1 MASTATQA
9 PEASGNSISRIW
21 NVLFSPKATFASIAQ
36 KPTWLAPILLSCVV
50 SLGLFHVF
58 GSRVGWQ
65 RAVERNIQNNP
76 ITARQMD
83 QMSPEQRQQSINVQ
97 VKIYPYIFN
106 ILGVVGPFLFTLI
119 IAAILLGLFK
129 LGYGTQVNFKTSIG
143 IVAYAFVPRILYA
156 LVGILVIFL
165 KDSSQIDIQNLL
177 ASNPGA
183 LLSPETTARWLM
195 VLATQIDFFTF
206 WVMILLAMGY
216 HAANPK
222 KISTGSAFAG
232 IAGLW
237 LIWVIVLVGFT
248 AAFS

>member
-1 MASTATQA
+1 MASTATQV
-9 PEASGNSISRIW
+9 PETSGNSISRIW
-21 NVLFSPKATFASIAQ
+21 GALFSPKATFASIAQ
-36 KPTWLAPILLSCVV
+36 KPTWLAPIILSCLVAIA
-50 SLGLFHVF
+50 LMAVF

-97 VKIYPYIFN
+97 VKIFPYIFYASA
-106 ILGVVGPFLFTLI
+106 VAGPFIFTLI
-119 IAAILLGLFK
+119 LAAILLGLFN
-129 LGYGTQVNFKTSIG
+129 LGFGARVDLKRSMG

-156 LVGILVIFL
+156 LLGILVIFL
-165 KDSSQIDIQNLL
+165 KDPSQVDIQNLL

-183 LLSPETTARWLM
+183 LLSHETTARWLM

-206 WVMILLAMGY
+206 WIMILLAMGF

-237 LIWVIVLVGFT
+237 LVWIIVLVGFT
-248 AAFS
+248 AAVS

>member
-1 MASTATQA
+1 MSSTATQA
-9 PEASGNSISRIW
+9 PEADGNSISRIW

-36 KPTWLAPILLSCVV
+36 KPTWLAPVILSCFVALISV
-50 SLGLFHVF
+50 GALTY
-58 GSRVGWQ
+58 RVGWPQ
-65 RAVERNIQNNP
+65 IIDKQIQKNP
-76 ITARQMD
+76 TAAARID
-83 QMSPEQRQQSINVQ
+83 QMPPEQRQQILNTY
-97 VKIYPYIFN
+97 VKFFEPF
-106 ILGVVGPFLFTLI
+106 GFVSAAAAPFLFTLI
-119 IAAILLGLFK
+119 FAAVFLALFK
-129 LGYGTQVNFKTSIG
+129 LGYGAQIDLKTSMG
-143 IVAYAFVPRILYA
+143 VVAYAFVPRILYA

-165 KDSSQIDIQNLL
+165 KDPSQIDIQNLL

>member
-1 MASTATQA
+1 MASTAIQPQA
-9 PEASGNSISRIW
+9 TDNSISRIW
-21 NVLFSPKATFASIAQ
+21 GALFTPKATFTLIAR
-36 KPTWLAPILLSCVV
+36 KPTWLAPILLSCIVV
-50 SLGLFHVF
+50 IALMTVF

-97 VKIYPYIFN
+97 VKIFPYVFYASAIA
-106 ILGVVGPFLFTLI
+106 GPFIFTLI
-119 IAAILLGLFK
+119 LAAIFLGLFK
-129 LGYGTQVNFKTSIG
+129 LGFGANIDLKLSMG

-156 LVGILVIFL
+156 LLGILVIFL
-165 KDSSQIDIQNLL
+165 KDPSQVDIQNML

-183 LLSPETTARWLM
+183 LLSAETTARWLI

-206 WVMILLAMGY
+206 WIMILLAMGF

-232 IAGLW
+232 IVGLW

>member
-1 MASTATQA
+1 MASTAAQA
-9 PEASGNSISRIW
+9 PEESGNSISRIW
-21 NVLFSPKATFASIAQ
+21 GVLFSPKATFASIAQ

-50 SLGLFHVF
+50 GLGLIAVF
-58 GSRVGWQ
+58 GNHVGWQ

-83 QMSPEQRQQSINVQ
+83 QMSPEQRQNSINVQ
-97 VKIYPYIFN
+97 MKIFPYVFYASAAA
-106 ILGVVGPFLFTLI
+106 GPFIFTLI
-119 IAAILLGLFK
+119 LAALLLGLFN
-129 LGYGTQVNFKTSIG
+129 LGYGAHIDIKRSMA

-165 KDSSQIDIQNLL
+165 KDPSQIDIQNLL

-183 LLSPETTARWLM
+183 LLSPETTARWLI

-216 HAANPK
+216 HAANPR

-237 LIWVIVLVGFT
+237 LIWVIVIVGFT

>member
-1 MASTATQA
+1 MASTATQT
-9 PEASGNSISRIW
+9 PETSGNSISRIW

-36 KPTWLAPILLSCVV
+36 KPTWLAPILLSCIVAMAMMT
-50 SLGLFHVF
+50 VF

-97 VKIYPYIFN
+97 VKIFPYIFYASA
-106 ILGVVGPFLFTLI
+106 VAGPFIFTLI
-119 IAAILLGLFK
+119 LAAIFLGLFK
-129 LGYGTQVNFKTSIG
+129 LGYGANIDIKRSMA
-143 IVAYAFVPRILYA
+143 IVAYGFVPRILYA
-156 LVGILVIFL
+156 LLGILVIFL
-165 KDSSQIDIQNLL
+165 KDPSQIDIQNLL